1 MFTVS
6 ILNALMTLLKYSWLE
21 TVAKY
26 TDSIALLYVSVSNYS
41 KGAYRNSKIFF
52 FFVNYEG

>member
-1 MFTVS
+1 MFTVN

-26 TDSIALLYVSVSNYS
+26 TDSIALLYVSTFKLLEGGLQKFQN
-41 KGAYRNSKIFF
+41 IFLLR
-52 FFVNYEG
+52 